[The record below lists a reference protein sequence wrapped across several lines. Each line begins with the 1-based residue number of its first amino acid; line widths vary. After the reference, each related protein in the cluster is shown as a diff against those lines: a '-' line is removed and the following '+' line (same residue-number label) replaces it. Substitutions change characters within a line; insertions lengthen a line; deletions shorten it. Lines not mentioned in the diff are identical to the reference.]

1 MKGADVQR
9 RAFISSLV
17 GGIAGSGVVAT
28 SQNASAQTAPAAG
41 GAPEFYAW
49 QHFVLRSGT
58 QQQRMTDF
66 LQNAAIPALNRLGHQ
81 PIGVF
86 EAVAGAITP
95 SLFVLT
101 PLPTPQALATM
112 EASLAKDSEFL
123 KAASAYV
130 DAPADDP
137 AYERREVSLL
147 AAFAKMPRVQVPAQT
162 AGKRPRLF
170 ELRTYE
176 SHSEKAHRAK
186 VQMFEELGE
195 MDIFRRV
202 GLKAVF
208 FSHTLAGPR
217 MPSLVYML
225 VYDNF
230 ADRDKGWAA
239 FSSDPEWK
247 KLSTLAGYRNADIV
261 SNITSIYL
269 RPAAYSQI

>member
-1 MKGADVQR
+1 MQR
-9 RAFISSLV
+9 RAFISSLI
-17 GGIAGSGVVAT
+17 GGLG
-28 SQNASAQTAPAAG
+28 ASAVSSAAAPGNGTQASAPPQ

-49 QHFVLRSGT
+49 QHYILRSGT

-81 PIGVF
+81 PIGAF
-86 EAVAGAITP
+86 EVVAGAVTP
-95 SLFVLT
+95 SLFVLI
-101 PLPTPQALATM
+101 PMRSPDGLASM
-112 EASLAKDSEFL
+112 EASLVKDTEFV
-123 KAASAYV
+123 KAAAPYI
-130 DAPADDP
+130 DAPANDP

-147 AAFAKMPRVQVPAQT
+147 AAFAKMPRLQIPAQT
-162 AGKRPRLF
+162 ADKRPRLF

-225 VYDNF
+225 VHDNF
-230 ADRDKGWAA
+230 ADRDKNWAA
-239 FSSDPEWK
+239 FSADPEWK
-247 KLSTLAGYRNADIV
+247 KLSGLAGYGNADIV